1 MNRLK
6 SSPEWMILVSLLLLL
21 GAWGFKSYEAKRLER
36 VRQESR
42 ETRLRI
48 EETLALKKLW
58 DTKGLEKKL
67 EGVKSLIPA
76 EGRKK
81 FLKKKR
87 SLEIRAEGLEG
98 RKLNRLLGKLGALP
112 LQFQSLAITRDKD
125 RYTLECRCKW

>member
-1 MNRLK
+1 
-6 SSPEWMILVSLLLLL
+6 MILVSLLLLL
-21 GAWGFKSYEAKRLER
+21 GAWGFKSYESKRLER

-42 ETRLRI
+42 ETHLRI

-58 DTKGLEKKL
+58 ETKGLEKKL
-67 EGVKSLIPA
+67 EGIKTLIPA

-81 FLKKKR
+81 FLRKKR
-87 SLEIRAEGLEG
+87 SLEIQAEGLDG

-112 LQFQSLAITRDKD
+112 LQFQTLSVARNKD